1 VSRKDRIFEDL
12 LLSTTSARHQQRSVE
27 FCWCRHAIDQW
38 RSQSGVWGVQTPSIV

>member
-27 FCWCRHAIDQW
+27 FCWCRHAIDCY
-38 RSQSGVWGVQTPSIV
+38 TPRLDCAGI